1 MDGPSPKRR
10 NRKADESHEA
20 LVDRAL
26 ALYQPRTARPLDR
39 EDGREIIHNLSGF
52 LSVLA
57 EWKRREI
64 AAKTPGGTE

>member
-1 MDGPSPKRR
+1 MDDPSPKRR
-10 NRKADESHEA
+10 NRKAHETHEA

-26 ALYQPRTARPLDR
+26 ALYQPRTTLPLDR

-57 EWKRREI
+57 EWKRREQAASLPG
-64 AAKTPGGTE
+64 AAK